1 MALNFTRT
9 QMAEGGALI
18 NLGDLSK
25 PATVLVEKVCNAVGV
40 VFEPT
45 RIKRKARAEAEAEK
59 IRALAKFELREIEGR
74 ALERFLHQEA
84 RKQENIES
92 ITAQAAKALP
102 TNAKV
107 DELEEDWV
115 SNFFKQCD
123 TVSDREMQ
131 SLWARLLA
139 GEATKPGS
147 FGRRTVDLVSTIDKR
162 DAALFTKFCQFVW
175 MIGTPAP
182 LIFDIQDEIYEKAGI
197 TFSDLKHLDAIGLIS
212 FETVSGYLRKG
223 FSKNA
228 VVFYYGRPFLIEF
241 PTDSGNQLQVG
252 KVLLT
257 NTGSEL
263 VSICGAG
270 RNEGFEEYVAGKW
283 CENNV
288 SLASLLVQSGRGK

>member
-1 MALNFTRT
+1 
-9 QMAEGGALI
+9 MAEGGSLI

-25 PATVLVEKVCNAVGV
+25 PATVLVEKVCNAVGI

-45 RIKRKARAEAEAEK
+45 RIKRQARAEAEAEK
-59 IRALAKFELREIEGR
+59 IRAIAKIDIREIEAR

-92 ITAQAAKALP
+92 ITAQAAQALP
-102 TNAKV
+102 PDAKV
-107 DELEEDWV
+107 EELEEDWV

-139 GEATKPGS
+139 GEAARPGS
-147 FGRRTVDLVSTIDKR
+147 FARRTVDFVSTIDKR

-175 MIGTPAP
+175 MIGTPTP
-182 LIFDIQDEIYEKAGI
+182 LIFEVQDKIYTRVGL

-212 FETVSGYLRKG
+212 FETVSGYLKTG
-223 FSKNA
+223 FQKNA
-228 VVFYYGRPFLIEF
+228 VVYYYGRPFLIEF
-241 PTDSGNQLQVG
+241 SNESGNQLQVG

-263 VSICGAG
+263 VSICGST
-270 RNEGFEEYVAGKW
+270 RSDGFEEYVASKW
-283 CENNV
+283 SEQNV
-288 SLASLLVQSGRGK
+288 SLASLLAQRVAGQ